1 MVPAFA
7 GGSPTPP
14 VARFTAVPTNP
25 MTTPFIP
32 AGAAWRRRILAVLL
46 ALLPP
51 GVVAQTAPATSST
64 AATASTSDEKA
75 VELNPFV
82 VSDSSDTGYLAS
94 NTLAGSRMNTELR
107 NVASVVSVFTPEFI
121 ADLGAT
127 SIEDLMEYGLNTQV
141 DLGAGDFN
149 HQGDQNSV
157 ADGIGQQKNFRVRGQ
172 ESTVSMEYFGQ
183 AGPLDTYNLE
193 RAELSSGPNA
203 ILFGTGAA
211 GGLLN
216 MSIKRPNFRR
226 ASMDN
231 KLVIGSFNERR
242 VSTDI
247 NLPVVKDRVGL
258 RLQGLVGEEDG
269 WQRLGGKETTRG
281 TFSVL
286 LRPFKKTDIVASLE
300 HGNIDQVKTS
310 VASTALD
317 SMTAWLSLRAANG
330 GRGPLTTRTQ
340 ALALGAA
347 QAFAQFGVA
356 EVNRHRYTLVTNDG
370 FTANFRQVVESR
382 SFLNNN
388 PKAALS
394 PALMAPD
401 INYYGPS
408 SRQENRFRNLT
419 VKADQQFTRD
429 LFGQLSFF
437 ESRTNGGA
445 TFPPLEDNVYVDANA
460 TLPNAD
466 GTPGTAANPYA
477 GRLYMEENW
486 AYRTHNEY
494 DRIFRGTLAYQFAPR
509 KWPWIGRHRVAG
521 LLEHHESE
529 VTEDN
534 YLEVLDIWSAV
545 PAASRAAF
553 TSTYGFNFNNPEAA
567 NNRIWRR
574 NYLTEGNYE
583 TYYAGDSRV
592 PAAMTVGGFAL
603 QPRFVTASAAQDQLR
618 LTTISQM
625 IATQSSFW
633 KERVNVTLGYRWE
646 DTDAKQSIGA
656 RDTSNTAVQGN
667 PFVRTYEGTLPR
679 TFATTTR
686 TFGVVYHVLPRL
698 SVFYNN
704 STNANSPN
712 LRRNVLPFGS
722 MGPPRRGQGDDMGF
736 AMEFFNRK
744 LYVRGSR
751 FTNKAENGGGTFEVD
766 GDLVTPNA
774 LLWDTIESLQ
784 NQAIAAGRISANNPA
799 LVTGPTLESYRVQG
813 VDGDVFDETS
823 EGYEFQVI
831 GNPTPQWRVS
841 LNYGY
846 STRRR
851 TNVLK
856 LAVAYEEMV
865 RAAAE
870 KWDREFAAA
879 TGQTGPIVV
888 SQSFGRTIPEV
899 YDRIES
905 ELGETKA
912 TQEDF
917 AFASR
922 PHKVNLFTT
931 YRLTEGRL
939 RGMHLGGG
947 VIYQSPVTT
956 GRFFY
961 YRNSATGVN
970 TVLVQPY
977 NAALNPTQVLQ
988 RVEPIMGEPIWR
1000 VDLTA
1005 GYKRRVD
1012 LLGRKST
1019 FSLQLNVRDLF
1030 DWAEPSA
1037 RRYRPVGGEGAR
1049 VITRYNVF
1057 PPRTWRLTAGLDF

>member
-1 MVPAFA
+1 MK
-7 GGSPTPP
+7 S
-14 VARFTAVPTNP
+14 
-25 MTTPFIP
+25 
-32 AGAAWRRRILAVLL
+32 VLPL
-46 ALLPP
+46 VLFALLPAALS
-51 GVVAQTAPATSST
+51 AQTAPPASPAAA
-64 AATASTSDEKA
+64 AATDEA
-75 VELNPFV
+75 VALSPFV
-82 VSDSSDTGYLAS
+82 VSSTTDNGYLAA

-127 SIEDLMEYGLNTQV
+127 TIEDLMEYGLNTQV

-172 ESTVSMEYFGQ
+172 ESSVSMEYFGQ

-216 MSIKRPNFRR
+216 MSLKRPNFRR
-226 ASMDN
+226 PSLEN
-231 KLVIGSFNERR
+231 KLVLGSFNERR
-242 VSTDI
+242 FSTDI
-247 NLPVVKDRVGL
+247 NVPVVKDRVAL
-258 RLQGLVGEEDG
+258 RLQGLHATEDG
-269 WQRLGGKETTRG
+269 WQRLGYKDTDRG

-286 LRPFKKTDIVASLE
+286 LRPFKKTEITASLE
-300 HGNIDQVKTS
+300 HGQVDQSKNS

-317 SMTAWLSLRAANG
+317 SMTAWLNLRAANG
-330 GRGPLTTRTQ
+330 GRTPLTTRTQ

-347 QAFAQFGVA
+347 QAFAQFGVV
-356 EVNRHRYTLVTNDG
+356 EVNRHHYTIVTNDG
-370 FTANFRQVVESR
+370 FAANFRQSVESR
-382 SFLNNN
+382 SYLNNT
-388 PKAALS
+388 PKSALS
-394 PALMAPD
+394 PQLMAPD
-401 INYYGPS
+401 INYYGPGT
-408 SRQENRFRNLT
+408 RQENRFRNLT
-419 VKADQQFTRD
+419 VKLDQQITRD

-437 ESRTNGGA
+437 DSRTNGAA
-445 TFPPLEDNVYVDANA
+445 TFPPLEDAVYVDANA

-466 GTPGTAANPYA
+466 GTPGAAANPYA
-477 GRLYMEENW
+477 GKLYMEDNW
-486 AYRTHNEY
+486 AFRTHNES

-509 KWPWIGRHRVAG
+509 KWSWLGKHRIAG
-521 LLEHHESE
+521 LAERHEST

-534 YLEVLDIWSAV
+534 LLEVWDIWSAV

-553 TSTYGFNFNNPEAA
+553 TTTYGFNFNNPEAA

-583 TYYAGDSRV
+583 TYYSGDGRV
-592 PAAMTVGGFAL
+592 PAATTVGGFAL
-603 QPRFVTASAAQDQLR
+603 KPKFVTASAAQDQLS
-618 LTTISQM
+618 LVTVSKM

-633 KERVNVTLGYRWE
+633 KERVHVTLGYRWE

-656 RDTSNTAVQGN
+656 RDTSNTAAVGN

-679 TFATTTR
+679 TFASTTR
-686 TFGVVYHVLPRL
+686 TFGVVYHVLPQL
-698 SVFYNN
+698 SLFYNN

-712 LRRNVLPFGS
+712 LRRNVFPLGS
-722 MGPPRRGQGDDMGF
+722 MGPPRRGSGDDMGF
-736 AMEFFNRK
+736 AVELLDRK
-744 LYVRGSR
+744 LYVRAAR
-751 FTNKAENGGGTFEVD
+751 FTNRAENGPGTFEVD
-766 GDLVTPNA
+766 VDLTAPNA
-774 LLWDTIESLQ
+774 ALWDQIETIQ
-784 NQAIAAGRISANNPA
+784 NQAIAAGRISASNPA
-799 LVTGPTLESYRVQG
+799 LVTGPKLESYRVQG

-823 EGYEFQVI
+823 KGYELQIV

-856 LAVAYEEMV
+856 LALAYEQMV
-865 RAAAE
+865 RVAAE
-870 KWDREFAAA
+870 KWEKEFAAA
-879 TGQTGPIVV
+879 TNQATPIVV
-888 SQSFGRTIPEV
+888 SQTFGRTIGEV
-899 YDRIES
+899 YDRVES
-905 ELGETKA
+905 EMGETKA

-931 YRLTEGRL
+931 YRFTQGWA
-939 RGMHLGGG
+939 RGVRVGGG
-947 VIYQSPVTT
+947 LIYQSPVTT

-961 YRNSATGVN
+961 YRNSANGVK
-970 TVLVQPY
+970 TVMVQPY
-977 NAALNPTQVLQ
+977 NGALNPTQVLE
-988 RVEPIMGEPIWR
+988 RVESIPGEAIYR
-1000 VDLTA
+1000 VDFTG
-1005 GYKRRVD
+1005 GYTRRVEV
-1012 LLGRKST
+1012 LGHKSSL
-1019 FSLQLNVRDLF
+1019 SLQLNVRDVF
-1030 DWAEPSA
+1030 DWNSPSA
-1037 RRYRPVGGEGAR
+1037 RRYRPVGPDGGR

>member
-1 MVPAFA
+1 
-7 GGSPTPP
+7 
-14 VARFTAVPTNP
+14 
-25 MTTPFIP
+25 MTTPFTP
-32 AGAAWRRRILAVLL
+32 
-46 ALLPP
+46 
-51 GVVAQTAPATSST
+51 
-64 AATASTSDEKA
+64 ATASTFRRCIVPGILALGGATLFAQSLPPTTTPPTTATTAPTPTATRPADEQA

-82 VSDSSDTGYLAS
+82 VTDRSDTGYLAS

-107 NVASVVSVFTPEFI
+107 NVASTVSVFTPEFM
-121 ADLGAT
+121 ADLAAV

-157 ADGIGQQKNFRVRGQ
+157 ADGVGMQKNFRVRGQ
-172 ESTVSMEYFGQ
+172 ESSVSTEYFGQ

-226 ASMDN
+226 TTLDG
-231 KLVIGSFNERR
+231 KLVLGSFNERR
-242 VSTDI
+242 FTADL
-247 NLPVVKDRVGL
+247 NLPLVKDKVAIRM
-258 RLQGLVGEEDG
+258 QGLHAIEDG
-269 WQRLGGKETTRG
+269 WQRLGHKETDRG
-281 TFSVL
+281 TFSVIV
-286 LRPFKKTDIVASLE
+286 RPFKKTDIVASLE
-300 HGNIDQVKTS
+300 HGRIDQTKNS

-317 SMTAWLSLRAANG
+317 SMTAWLALRAASG

-356 EVNRHRYTLVTNDG
+356 EVNRHHYTLVTNDG

-382 SFLNNN
+382 SFLNNT
-388 PKAALS
+388 PKSALS

-408 SRQENRFRNLT
+408 SRQENRFRNVT
-419 VKADQQFTRD
+419 VKIDQQFTRD

-437 ESRTNGGA
+437 DSRTNAGA
-445 TFPPLEDNVYVDANA
+445 TFPPLEDSVFVDANA

-477 GRLYMEENW
+477 GKLYMEENW
-486 AYRTHNEY
+486 AFRTHNET
-494 DRIFRGTLAYQFAPR
+494 DRVYRGTLAYQFAPR
-509 KWPWIGRHRVAG
+509 KFEWLGKHRVAG
-521 LLEHHESE
+521 LVERHESE

-534 YLEVLDIWSAV
+534 FLEVWDIWSAV
-545 PAASRAAF
+545 PVASRAAF
-553 TSTYGFNFNNPEAA
+553 TTTYGFNFTNPEQA

-592 PAAMTVGGFAL
+592 PATTTIGGFAL
-603 QPRFVTASAAQDQLR
+603 RPKYVPASAAQDQLS
-618 LTTISQM
+618 LVTVSQM

-633 KERVNVTLGYRWE
+633 KERVHVTLGYRWE
-646 DTDAKQSIGA
+646 DTDAKQAIGV
-656 RDTSNTAVQGN
+656 RNTSDTANQGN
-667 PFVRTYEGTLPR
+667 PFMRTYDGTLPR

-686 TFGVVYHVLPRL
+686 TFGVVYHVLPQL
-698 SVFYNN
+698 SLFYNN

-712 LRRNVLPFGS
+712 LRRNVLPLGS

-736 AMEFFNRK
+736 AVELFNRK
-744 LYVRGSR
+744 LYLRASR
-751 FTNKAENGGGTFEVD
+751 FTNQAENGGGTFEVD
-766 GDLVTPNA
+766 VDLVTPNA
-774 LLWDTIESLQ
+774 ALWDQIETLQ
-784 NQAIAAGRISANNPA
+784 NQAIAAGRIGATNPA
-799 LVTGPTLESYRVQG
+799 LVTGPRLESYRVQG
-813 VDGDVFDETS
+813 VDGDVFDEAS
-823 EGYEFQVI
+823 SGYEFQMI

-856 LAVAYEEMV
+856 LAMAYENMV
-865 RAAAE
+865 RTAAE
-870 KWDREFAAA
+870 KWEKDFAAA
-879 TGQTGPIVV
+879 TGQATPIAV
-888 SQSFGRTIPEV
+888 SQTFGRTIAEV

-931 YRLTEGRL
+931 YRFTEGWAK
-939 RGMHLGGG
+939 GVHVGGG
-947 VIYQSPVTT
+947 VIYQSPVVT

-961 YRNSATGVN
+961 YRNSATGAKS
-970 TVLVQPY
+970 VLVQPY
-977 NAALNPTQVLQ
+977 NEALNPTQVLE
-988 RVEPIMGEPIWR
+988 RVERIDGEAIYR

-1005 GYKRRVD
+1005 GYKRRVEF
-1012 LLGRKST
+1012 LGRKST
-1019 FSLQLNVRDLF
+1019 LSLQLNVRDVF
-1030 DWAEPSA
+1030 DWNEPSA
-1037 RRYRPVGGEGAR
+1037 RRYRPVGPDGAR
-1049 VITRYNVF
+1049 TITRYNVF
-1057 PPRTWRLTAGLDF
+1057 PPRTWRLTADLDF